1 MFKNRSES
9 NNLKIVKIYFLP
21 NRLHINLKEAIQ
33 ILNKPYI
40 TESIEC
46 CTQIKPQSGEWYIY
60 IEYNN
65 ELNKISDGIEWV
77 ATGTTMLPNKKH
89 PMLIAEYFS
98 SENIYKS
105 VFKLKK
111 KNKYNASLVNYTNN
125 PLQLDSP
132 NGEIEKCKAHVARKK
147 SIKSIMKR
155 RFGKRN
161 TTESATQ
168 NSGNL

>member
-1 MFKNRSES
+1 M
-9 NNLKIVKIYFLP
+9 VKIYFLP
-21 NRLHINLKEAIQ
+21 NRLHINLKKAIQ
-33 ILNKPYI
+33 ILTKPFI

-46 CTQIKPQSGEWYIY
+46 CTQLKPQSGEWYIY

-77 ATGTTMLPNKKH
+77 TTGTSMLPNQKN

-105 VFKLKK
+105 VFKFKK
-111 KNKYNASLVNYTNN
+111 NNKYNASLVNYTNN

-132 NGEIEKCKAHVARKK
+132 NGEIVKCKTRVIKKK
-147 SIKSIMKR
+147 SIKSIMKKL
-155 RFGKRN
+155 FGKRN
-161 TTESATQ
+161 TTESVTQ
-168 NSGNL
+168 NSEHL

>member
-33 ILNKPYI
+33 ILNKPFI

-46 CTQIKPQSGEWYIY
+46 CTQPKPQSGEWYIY
-60 IEYNN
+60 IEYN
-65 ELNKISDGIEWV
+65 EPNKITDGIEWV
-77 ATGTTMLPNKKH
+77 ATGTTLLPNKKNS
-89 PMLIAEYFS
+89 MLVAEYFS

-105 VFKLKK
+105 VFKLIKN
-111 KNKYNASLVNYTNN
+111 NKYNASLVNYTNN
-125 PLQLDSP
+125 PLQLNTP
-132 NGEIEKCKAHVARKK
+132 MGEIEKCKSRVSKK
-147 SIKSIMKR
+147 MSIRSIMKR

-161 TTESATQ
+161 KKETVTK
-168 NSGNL
+168 NSENL

>member
-1 MFKNRSES
+1 MFKNRSET

-21 NRLHINLKEAIQ
+21 NRLRINLKEAIQ
-33 ILNKPYI
+33 ILNKPFI

-46 CTQIKPQSGEWYIY
+46 CTQLKPQSGEWYIY

-77 ATGTTMLPNKKH
+77 ATGTSMLPNKKN
-89 PMLIAEYFS
+89 PMLLAEYFS
-98 SENIYKS
+98 SEHIYKT

-111 KNKYNASLVNYTNN
+111 SNKYNASLVNYTND
-125 PLQLDSP
+125 PLQVESP
-132 NGEIEKCKAHVARKK
+132 NSEIEKCKTHVSKKK

-155 RFGKRN
+155 RFGKGN
-161 TTESATQ
+161 TTESVTQ
-168 NSGNL
+168 NSENL